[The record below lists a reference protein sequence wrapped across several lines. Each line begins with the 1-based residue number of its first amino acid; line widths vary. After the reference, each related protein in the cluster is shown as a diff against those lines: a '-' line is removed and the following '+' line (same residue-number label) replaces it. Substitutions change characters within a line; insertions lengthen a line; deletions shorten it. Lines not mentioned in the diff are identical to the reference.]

1 MGFLLDENRP
11 LEEILKILSQDGNE
25 ETIDYLYQNLRK
37 GQTLEKVLQG
47 MSGKIPQQLIFFLHF
62 LPFAQA
68 IKLSLEL
75 TKFEK
80 SLKNRLSSILVY
92 PLSLA
97 AMAFGVLFLFT
108 YFVLPSILATFEGLN
123 MENELLVTLIGIMNI
138 ICYLILGLTLLIG
151 ITYLI
156 LKAKNKV
163 LDLWLFLH
171 RFNLDKTN
179 KRYVSYIFARY
190 WQELLKRGLST
201 KQALEVLVKFQSKP
215 EISFLASQF
224 IQSFSSGKDFKKT
237 VENYY
242 LDSRFIIISQMGYE
256 VNSFPQAL
264 NEYCGLVEKWID
276 NKLHQVSVL
285 VQIFAYGFI
294 GIIVIMVYQA
304 MMMPLSLL
312 ETI

>member
-1 MGFLLDENRP
+1 MGFLLEENRP
-11 LEEILKILSQDGNE
+11 LEEIFNILGQDGNE
-25 ETIDYLYQNLRK
+25 ETIDYLYENLRK
-37 GQTLEKVLQG
+37 GMSLENVLKG
-47 MSGKIPQQLIFFLHF
+47 LNGKIPQQLVFFLRF

-68 IKLSLEL
+68 IKLALEL

-108 YFVLPSILATFEGLN
+108 YFVLPSILATFDGLN
-123 MENELLVTLIGIMNI
+123 VENKLLVSLIDSMNI
-138 ICYLILGLTLLIG
+138 ICYLILGLTLLISF
-151 ITYLI
+151 IYLI
-156 LKAKNKV
+156 LKAKNKI

-171 RFNLDKTN
+171 RFGLDKTN

-224 IQSFSSGKDFKKT
+224 IQSFSARKDFKKT
-237 VENYY
+237 VGNSY
-242 LDSRFIIISQMGYE
+242 LDSRFVIISQIGYE

-276 NKLHQVSVL
+276 NKLHQLSII
-285 VQIFAYGFI
+285 VQIIAYGFI